1 MSKNSS
7 PLFQPIK
14 LRSLDIPNRIVVE
27 PMCQYSAIDGSA
39 NEWHRIHLGSMC
51 LSGAGIVMVEATAC
65 EARGRITPNCLGL
78 YSDENE
84 RCLAEILRTVR
95 EVSNV
100 ALGIQIGH
108 AGRKASIAR
117 PWEGRGPVAHEK
129 GGWATIGPSPIPF
142 APDWP
147 APQEMSDAD
156 LETVKQAHI
165 QATERAKRL
174 GFDLIEL
181 HSAHGYLLSTF
192 LSPLS
197 NHRTDKYGGDLE
209 ARMRY
214 PLEVIKAVRDTWPE
228 EKPMSVKFNG
238 TDWADGGFDGDD
250 SVVYALALK
259 EIGVD
264 LVFLSGG
271 GVSSSAK
278 VPVGPSYQLPYAER
292 VKKDANILAG
302 AVGMIYSPHQAET
315 IIRDQ
320 QADFVGMARAFL
332 FDPRWVQH
340 AAVTLGE
347 EVAYPP
353 QYERGSPSLWKP
365 AQGFQTW
372 NDITD

>member
-1 MSKNSS
+1 
-7 PLFQPIK
+7 
-14 LRSLDIPNRIVVE
+14 
-27 PMCQYSAIDGSA
+27 MCQYSAIDGSA

-51 LSGAGIVMVEATAC
+51 LSGAGLVMVEATAC

-84 RCLAEILRTVR
+84 SCLADILRSVR
-95 EVSNV
+95 EVSDV

-117 PWEGRGPVAHEK
+117 PWEGRGPVAHEN
-129 GGWATIGPSPIPF
+129 GGWSTIGPSPLPF

-147 APQEMSDAD
+147 APKEMTDAD
-156 LETVKQAHI
+156 LQTVKQAHI
-165 QATERAKRL
+165 DATERAARL

-197 NHRTDKYGGDLE
+197 NKRRDQYGGDLQ

-214 PLEVIKAVRDTWPE
+214 PLEVIKAVRDTWPD

-238 TDWADGGFDGDD
+238 TDWAEGGFDGDD
-250 SVVYALALK
+250 AVVYARALK

-271 GVSSSAK
+271 GVSSTAK

-292 VKKDANILAG
+292 VKNESGILAG
-302 AVGMIYSPHQAET
+302 AVGMIYSPHQAEA

-332 FDPRWVQH
+332 FDPRWPQH
-340 AAVTLGE
+340 AALALDGE
-347 EVAYPP
+347 IAYPP
-353 QYERGSPSLWKP
+353 QYERGSPPLWKP
-365 AQGFQTW
+365 AHGFQSWGDATG
-372 NDITD
+372 